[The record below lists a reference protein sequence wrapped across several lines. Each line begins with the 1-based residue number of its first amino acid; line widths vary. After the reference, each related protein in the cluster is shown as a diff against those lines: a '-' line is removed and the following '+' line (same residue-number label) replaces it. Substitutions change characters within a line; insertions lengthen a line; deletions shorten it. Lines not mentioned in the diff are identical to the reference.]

1 MALESDSSERLQSL
15 IAAINPAGIPRH
27 VAIIM
32 DGNGRW
38 AKQRGLTR
46 TEGHRHAIGAI
57 RDVVDASSSLGIS
70 VLSLFAFST
79 ENIDRPDEEVG
90 ELFRLFDQTLDVE
103 TERLKAEGVRFI
115 TSGDLAILP
124 EELSRKFQDAV
135 EATSANTR
143 LTLNMCVMYSGRQEI
158 ARAARKLA
166 EDAVAGRIRPENI
179 SMSHIAERLYHP
191 ELPDLDL
198 LIRTSGEMRV
208 SNFMLWRLAYAEMF
222 FTSKLWP
229 DFSEIDLCEA
239 IIAYQQRDRRF
250 GRIS

>member
-1 MALESDSSERLQSL
+1 MVLEHDSSERLKSL
-15 IAAINPAGIPRH
+15 RAAIEPEKIPQH
-27 VAIIM
+27 IAIIM

-38 AKQRGLTR
+38 AKQRGMTR

-57 RDVVDASSSLGIS
+57 RNVVDASLALGINM
-70 VLSLFAFST
+70 LSLFAFST
-79 ENIDRPDEEVG
+79 ENIDRPEDEVG
-90 ELFRLFDQTLDVE
+90 ELFRLFDQTLDIE

-124 EELSRKFQDAV
+124 EALSRKFEGAV
-135 EATSANTR
+135 DATSGNSR

-179 SMSHIAERLYHP
+179 SMSHISERLYHP

-198 LIRTSGEMRV
+198 LIRTSGEMRI
-208 SNFMLWRLAYAEMF
+208 SNFMLWRLAYAELF
-222 FTSKLWP
+222 FTPKLWP
-229 DFSEIDLCEA
+229 DFNDEDLCEA
-239 IIAYQQRDRRF
+239 ILAYQKRNRRF
-250 GRIS
+250 GRV

>member
-1 MALESDSSERLQSL
+1 MTFESDSSERLQSL
-15 IAAINPAGIPRH
+15 KAVINPAGIPRH

-57 RDVVDASSSLGIS
+57 REVVDASSALGIG

-79 ENIDRPDEEVG
+79 ENVDRPDDEVG
-90 ELFRLFDQTLDVE
+90 ELFRLFDQTLDIE

-115 TSGDLAILP
+115 TSGDLALLP
-124 EELSRKFQDAV
+124 DELSRKFQSAV
-135 EATSANTR
+135 DATSSNSR

-158 ARAARKLA
+158 ARAARKLT
-166 EDAVAGRIRPENI
+166 EDAVAGLIRPENI
-179 SMSHIAERLYHP
+179 SMSHISERIYNP

-222 FTSKLWP
+222 FSPKLWP
-229 DFSEIDLCEA
+229 DFSETDLLEA

-250 GRIS
+250 GRI